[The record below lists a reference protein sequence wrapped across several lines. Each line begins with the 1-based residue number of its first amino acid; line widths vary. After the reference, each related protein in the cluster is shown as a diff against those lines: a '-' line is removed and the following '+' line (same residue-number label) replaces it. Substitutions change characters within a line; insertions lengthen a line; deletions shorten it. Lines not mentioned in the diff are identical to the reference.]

1 MKHGGRLAL
10 AVATAAVGLLAMSF
24 VPFVR
29 GGSVNLVRADAVV
42 VLSGDHGE
50 RLPPARTL
58 IDRGV
63 TSTLIFAG
71 ALDSGRGI
79 ELCKGG
85 QRFEVI
91 CLIPNPDN
99 TREEARAVAR
109 LASSRGWR
117 QIVVVTS
124 RHHVPRSELL
134 FDRCVDGDVVLVG
147 ADPGYGTRL
156 VARNLVRE
164 WLGVIR
170 SLTVA
175 RSC

>member
-1 MKHGGRLAL
+1 MKRSGRLAL
-10 AVATAAVGLLAMSF
+10 AVAIAVVGFLAVSF
-24 VPFVR
+24 IPFVR
-29 GGSVNLVRADAVV
+29 GGSANLIRADAVV

-50 RLPPARTL
+50 RLPPALTL

-71 ALDSGRGI
+71 GLDSGRGI

-85 QRFEVI
+85 QPFEVI
-91 CLIPNPDN
+91 CLVPNPDN

-109 LASSRGWR
+109 LAASRGWR
-117 QIVVVTS
+117 EIVVVTS

-134 FDRCVDGDVVLVG
+134 FDRCVDGDVALVG
-147 ADPGYGTRL
+147 ADPPYGIRMA
-156 VARNLVRE
+156 VRNLVRE